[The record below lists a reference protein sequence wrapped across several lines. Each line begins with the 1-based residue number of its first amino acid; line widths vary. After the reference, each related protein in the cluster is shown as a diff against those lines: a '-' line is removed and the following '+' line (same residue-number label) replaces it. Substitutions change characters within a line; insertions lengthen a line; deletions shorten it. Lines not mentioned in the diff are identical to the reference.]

1 MKYPDSARRTKTRRF
16 GKSFQHVPRSRFAP
30 IRLPSYS
37 DIVRVVVMHLLF
49 SAILYDAS
57 SLPEFNV

>member
-16 GKSFQHVPRSRFAP
+16 EKSDHHCNRFRFAP
-30 IRLPSYS
+30 IRLPGYS
-37 DIVRVVVMHLLF
+37 EIVQAVVVALLF

-57 SLPEFNV
+57 SPPEFNV